1 MPENKSPL
9 RTIAAALIV
18 AAGACLVAGVYAVGI
33 DTQSATERDFIQY
46 WAAERQLI
54 HGANP
59 YDVGAIFRMEK
70 ALGMEENSPKVTVSP
85 PVAFFYALPLGYLG
99 AKSALIVWLL
109 ILLGAT
115 GISSWVLWL
124 ILGRPDTRLHLLA
137 FAFPPTLS
145 CLMAAQLG
153 IFFLLGV
160 VLFLYFHKSRPWIAG
175 AALLPCALKP
185 HLFLPCIV
193 VLLLWSARRKEFRI
207 VLGFLIALASSCAL
221 TLSLDVNIWSQYR
234 QLMQSARLMEVF
246 LPTVSVGLRFLIDR
260 RDKWIEFVPVAIGC
274 AWSAWFYWSR
284 RDRWQWM
291 DQGLLVL
298 LVSVA
303 CSPYSWFTDQV
314 LVFPAVLVGMLA
326 AGKSKPKWILLGLIV
341 AAGLP
346 GVIFAIE
353 LPSPFYLWTAPA
365 WLVWYLYATR
375 NERSAGV
382 VNPALAAISE

>member
-1 MPENKSPL
+1 MPEKRSPL
-9 RTIAAALIV
+9 RAVAAALIV

-59 YDVGAIFRMEK
+59 YDVSAIFRMEK
-70 ALGMEENSPKVTVSP
+70 ALGMQENEPKVTVSP

-99 AKSALIVWLL
+99 AKAALIVWLL
-109 ILLGAT
+109 IMLGAA
-115 GISSWVLWL
+115 GISAWVLWL
-124 ILGRPDTRLHLLA
+124 ILGRPDTRLHLLV

-145 CLMAAQLG
+145 CLMAGQLG

-160 VLFLYFHKSRPWIAG
+160 VLFLYFHKSWPWIAG

-207 VLGFLIALASSCAL
+207 VLGFLIALAASCAL

-246 LPTVSVGLRFLIDR
+246 LPTVSVGLRFLVDR
-260 RDKWIEFVPVAIGC
+260 HDKWIEFVPVALGC
-274 AWSAWFYWSR
+274 AWAVWFYWTR

-303 CSPYSWFTDQV
+303 CSPYSWFTDQAVVFLLFWWECWPPGRASPSGFCLV
-314 LVFPAVLVGMLA
+314 LSLRPGFLV
-326 AGKSKPKWILLGLIV
+326 
-341 AAGLP
+341 
-346 GVIFAIE
+346 
-353 LPSPFYLWTAPA
+353 
-365 WLVWYLYATR
+365 
-375 NERSAGV
+375 
-382 VNPALAAISE
+382 